1 MKNKYFSVLFLLLL
15 TTIVS
20 VGCSKK
26 STVEPDVTNRV
37 SILVTD
43 EKDNPVSG
51 AEVKTNPETTTKV
64 TDNEGRAE
72 FTDIPGRSYNVIVNK
87 SGSPEFNQF
96 VNLSGTSEANLHF
109 IIISK
114 LKIYIKD
121 EQNRPIIGATL
132 NTIPETQRV
141 ITDNTGTTVLENIPV
156 QPYLFTVTPKDLPP
170 IKRNV
175 VLDES
180 TLEFINFNITSEPPV
195 MQITKPPDE
204 TVMTPFEIVF
214 EGVGSDNE
222 DGVLPDSTLIWYSNI
237 DGKLGTGEKIT
248 VAELSRGNHI
258 ITLEG
263 TDSDN
268 KTGEIQS
275 IVVIVDYNPDSYFPI
290 LENTEWE
297 YRHQTPNFYVTTT
310 GNVSEYWEIK
320 EMSILIDDESR
331 RISTV
336 YYDISIG
343 VVVKNFK
350 YVLIDYFETDN
361 GHLYITR
368 TTEEIREWKDNDES
382 NPYSILK
389 IETTYTPRYLALKNL
404 TDPSSEPHYESTVR
418 AETEWFYTYYN
429 TSSPVFRESINLTT
443 TVDVGDM
450 KYIQTDIRYFNA
462 VKISFSALDSEKH
475 WWLTRGLGLVQL
487 EYYLS
492 DTEQSAVLVDS
503 DIVKFYRE
511 PLASKPALT
520 ISHINF
526 NTSPPVLPVTLP
538 RETVE
543 GMMELRNYLKSM
555 LPF

>member
-1 MKNKYFSVLFLLLL
+1 MKNKIFTVLFTLLL

-26 STVEPDVTNRV
+26 STVESETTYRV

-43 EKDNPVSG
+43 DKENPIPG
-51 AEVKTNPETTTKV
+51 AEVITNPATTTKI
-64 TDNEGRAE
+64 TDNDGRAE

-87 SGSPEFNQF
+87 LGCPEFNQF
-96 VNLSGTSEANLHF
+96 VNLNGNSEANLHF

-114 LKIYIKD
+114 LKIFIKD

-132 NTIPETQRV
+132 TTIPETQNV

-180 TLEFINFNITSEPPV
+180 TLEFIDFNITSEPPV
-195 MQITKPPDE
+195 IQITEPPDG

-214 EGVGSDNE
+214 EGVGNDNE
-222 DGVLPDSTLIWYSNI
+222 DGVLPDSTLTWRSNI
-237 DGKLGTGEKIT
+237 DGKLGTGGKII

-263 TDSDN
+263 TDIDN
-268 KTGEIQS
+268 KTGVTQIT
-275 IVVIVDYNPDSYFPI
+275 VITVDYDPNSYFPI
-290 LENTEWE
+290 LENSEWV
-297 YRHQTPNFYVTTT
+297 YRHQTPNFYVIS
-310 GNVSEYWEIK
+310 GNVSEYWQIK
-320 EMSILIDDESR
+320 DMSILIDDENR

-343 VVVKNFK
+343 VVVKHFK
-350 YVLIDYFETDN
+350 YILVDYFETVDGN
-361 GHLYITR
+361 LYITK
-368 TTEEIREWKDNDES
+368 TKEVIREWKDDEES
-382 NPYSILK
+382 NPYSITD

-418 AETEWFYTYYN
+418 AETVWNHKYYN

-450 KYIQTDIRYFNA
+450 KYIQTDVGYFNA
-462 VKISFSALDSEKH
+462 VKISFSIVGSEKH

-487 EYYLS
+487 EYNLS
-492 DTEQSAVLVDS
+492 DSEQSAVLAGS
-503 DIVKFYRE
+503 DILKFYRE
-511 PLASKPALT
+511 PSASKPAST
-520 ISHINF
+520 ISPGKF
-526 NTSPPVLPVTLP
+526 NTSPPVVPFTLS

-555 LPF
+555 LP